1 MLKIHSVETFGT
13 HDGPGIRLVIFL
25 QGCNF
30 SCSYCHNPDTISP
43 LGGEKYSAQQ
53 IIDLLEG
60 QRPYFSNGGGLTVS
74 GGEPLLQA
82 KELLGLFKKAKKL
95 GFNLALDTNGSLR
108 TAEARGLLALAD
120 LVIFDL
126 KQIDNK
132 KHQKLTGMG
141 NTSILKNIQ
150 ERESSG
156 KPYWIRQVLVSG
168 ITDDPE
174 DLKKLGIFCAKLQG
188 LERLEILPY
197 HILGVRKYHELG
209 REYKLSGIK
218 ATSKKQLVQAKKIL
232 DNFCPQVFI
241 NQ

>member
-30 SCSYCHNPDTISP
+30 CCSYCHNPDTISP

-53 IIDLLEG
+53 IINLLEE

-108 TAEARGLLALAD
+108 TAEARELLALAD

-132 KHQKLTGMG
+132 KHQKLTGLG
-141 NTSILKNIQ
+141 NTAVLKNIQ
-150 ERESSG
+150 EREASG

-174 DLKKLGIFCAKLQG
+174 DLKKLGVFCAKLKG

-209 REYKLSGIK
+209 QEYKLSGIK

>member
-43 LGGEKYSAQQ
+43 RGGEKYSAQQ
-53 IIDLLEG
+53 IIDLLEE

-108 TAEARGLLALAD
+108 TAEARELLALAD

-132 KHQKLTGMG
+132 KHQKLTGLG
-141 NTSILKNIQ
+141 NAEVLKNIQ
-150 ERESSG
+150 EREASG

-174 DLKKLGIFCAKLQG
+174 DLKKFGIFCAKLQG

-197 HILGVRKYHELG
+197 HILGVRKYQELDQ
-209 REYKLSGIK
+209 EYKLSGIK

>member
-108 TAEARGLLALAD
+108 TAEARELLALAD

-168 ITDDPE
+168 ITDDLE
-174 DLKKLGIFCAKLQG
+174 DLKKLGLFCAKLQG

-197 HILGVRKYHELG
+197 HILGVRKYQELG

-232 DNFCPQVFI
+232 DDFCPQVFI